1 MTLDNKKKLKFLYL
15 SEPLSKLGE
24 MAQGI
29 TLATF
34 AYSSTDSPTLF
45 GLFLFAK
52 FIPEIILG
60 PFSGYLADKFSRK
73 YITVTVSLT
82 LSFLSL
88 VMIQAKE
95 NYLHMTTLIILYS
108 TVQLLYRPAFASS
121 IPNLVKEQDLPKVN
135 RNFSVLQSIS
145 QILGAS
151 IATFGILNSQI
162 IGVLIFNSITFII
175 AAITCYLSIPNN
187 KALDKNFKEVNQQ
200 YSIIFSLKYIFK
212 YNNIKNL
219 VIGSTLLWGVLALSD
234 TLLVPVLGE
243 SKIDGEQ
250 SYGIY
255 RIISTIGMLIGG
267 FLSLY
272 WVQLFYKKKY
282 QSLGFYIPVL
292 LLSIFS
298 IFLPLLLE
306 KLWLGLFLYLAI
318 WVCMEL
324 PTNLLHYEIQQVP
337 DNIRGKIFSISDAI
351 DGVLFSVITLCL
363 PFLTMFTSSS
373 ILLGYSSVL
382 FFIITLII
390 IIFIIHKSNK
400 ESI

>member
-1 MTLDNKKKLKFLYL
+1 M
-15 SEPLSKLGE
+15 
-24 MAQGI
+24 
-29 TLATF
+29 
-34 AYSSTDSPTLF
+34 
-45 GLFLFAK
+45 
-52 FIPEIILG
+52 
-60 PFSGYLADKFSRK
+60 
-73 YITVTVSLT
+73 
-82 LSFLSL
+82 
-88 VMIQAKE
+88 
-95 NYLHMTTLIILYS
+95 
-108 TVQLLYRPAFASS
+108 
-121 IPNLVKEQDLPKVN
+121 
-135 RNFSVLQSIS
+135 
-145 QILGAS
+145 
-151 IATFGILNSQI
+151 
-162 IGVLIFNSITFII
+162 
-175 AAITCYLSIPNN
+175 
-187 KALDKNFKEVNQQ
+187 NQQ
-200 YSIIFSLKYIFK
+200 YSIIFFFFYIFK

-272 WVQLFYKKKY
+272 WVKLFYKKKY